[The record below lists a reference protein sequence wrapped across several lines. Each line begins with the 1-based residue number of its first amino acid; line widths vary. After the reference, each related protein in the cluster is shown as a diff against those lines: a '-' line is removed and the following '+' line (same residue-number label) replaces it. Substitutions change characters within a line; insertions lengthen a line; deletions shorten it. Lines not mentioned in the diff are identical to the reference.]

1 MENLWNDIEAGKQQG
16 ILAERVYSSRLLGAN
31 PDLVLHGGGNTSV
44 KGVSKNI
51 FGEDEATLF
60 VKGSGS
66 DLATIEAR
74 DFVAVRLDA
83 MLKLSRLEE
92 LSDIDMTR
100 ELKLASLDPNAP
112 APSVEAILHALIPH
126 RFVDHTHADAIVTI
140 TNTPNGEARIRE
152 LFGDEVIVLPY
163 VMPGFDL
170 AKLCAE
176 VFPTQATPRTIG
188 MVLMNHGIFS
198 FGDTAKQS
206 YERMIELVGRAEDY
220 LGNFKE
226 AVRPEPF
233 GNAQDRLVEGR
244 GTSGSTGSPR
254 TVNGELTT
262 TADWLALVALRKK
275 VSAAAGFPLLLR
287 SKTVNST
294 LAFARHPNIMTIS
307 QRGPATPDH
316 IIRTKRLP
324 MFGRDVEA
332 YGQAYKN
339 YFERNSGS
347 AKTPLTM
354 LDPSPRVIVD
364 PEFGLVSAGRSARDT
379 QIIED
384 IYLHTQDI
392 ILRGEML
399 GGYQALGEA
408 DLFSM
413 EYWDLEQ
420 AKLKKAG
427 APKAFAGEVAL
438 VTGAASGIGKAC
450 VQAFL
455 NRGAAVVGVD
465 INPVVASLHGAR
477 ADYLGI
483 AADLTSTE
491 AIKGLL
497 EQTIRQYGGL
507 DMLVLNAG
515 IFPGGKKIS
524 ALADEEWRKVM
535 AINLDSNLA
544 IMREAHPL
552 LKAAPRYGRV
562 VVIGSKNVPAP
573 GPGAAAYS
581 ASKAALTQLARVA
594 ALEWGADAIRIN
606 LVHPNAVFDTGIWTP
621 EVLAQRAAHYGM
633 TVDEYKRNN
642 VLREEV
648 TSKDVAEL
656 TAEMCGN
663 LFAKITGA
671 QLPIDGGNDRVI

>member
-1 MENLWNDIEAGKQQG
+1 MENLWNDTEAGKHID
-16 ILAERVYSSRLLGAN
+16 ILAERVYTSRLLGAN
-31 PDLVLHGGGNTSV
+31 PNLVLHGGGNTSV

-51 FGEDEATLF
+51 FGEDVATLF

-66 DLATIEAR
+66 DLATIEAK
-74 DFVAVRLDA
+74 DFVAVRMEA
-83 MLKLSRLEE
+83 MLKLSRLEK
-92 LSDIDMTR
+92 LSDIDMAR

-140 TNTPNGEARIRE
+140 TNTRSGEARIRE

-176 VFPTQATPRTIG
+176 VFPAQATSRTIG

-206 YERMIELVGRAEDY
+206 YDRMIALVGRAEDY
-220 LGNFKE
+220 LNRNAPLAPE
-226 AVRPEPF
+226 AGIE
-233 GNAQDRLVEGR
+233 
-244 GTSGSTGSPR
+244 STA
-254 TVNGELTT
+254 N
-262 TADWLALVALRKK
+262 WLGLPGLRKK
-275 VSAAAGFPLLLR
+275 VSVAAGFPMLLR
-287 SKTVNST
+287 SNAGSAA
-294 LAFARHPNIMTIS
+294 LAFARQPDIAAIS

-324 MFGRDVEA
+324 LLGRDVVA
-332 YGQAYKN
+332 YVQAYRN
-339 YFERNSGS
+339 YFEKNTKS
-347 AKTPLTM
+347 AKAPLTM
-354 LDPSPRVIVD
+354 LDPAPRVIID

-392 ILRGEML
+392 ILRGEKL

-450 VQAFL
+450 VQSFL

-465 INPVVASLHGAR
+465 INPAVESLHGGR

-491 AIKGLL
+491 AVKGLL
-497 EQTIRQYGGL
+497 EKTIRHYGGL
-507 DMLVLNAG
+507 DMLILNAG
-515 IFPGGKKIS
+515 IFPGGKRID
-524 ALADEEWRKVM
+524 ALADGEWRKVM
-535 AINLDSNLA
+535 AINLDANLA

-552 LKAAPRYGRV
+552 LKAAPNYGRV

-656 TAEMCGN
+656 TAEMCGV
-663 LFAKITGA
+663 LFSKITGA
-671 QLPIDGGNDRVI
+671 QIPIDGGNDRVI

>member
-1 MENLWNDIEAGKQQG
+1 MKNLWNDNEAKQLG
-16 ILAERVYSSRLLGAN
+16 DLLAQRVYSSRLLGAN
-31 PDLVLHGGGNTSV
+31 PELVLHGGGNTSV
-44 KGVSKNI
+44 KGFSKNI
-51 FGEDEATLF
+51 FGEDVSTLF

-66 DLATIEAR
+66 DLATIEEK

-83 MLKLSRLEE
+83 MLKLSRLES
-92 LSDIDMTR
+92 LPDIDMAR
-100 ELKLASLDPNAP
+100 ELKLASLDPAAP

-126 RFVDHTHADAIVTI
+126 RFVDHTHADAIVTV
-140 TNTPNGEARIRE
+140 TNTANGEARIRE
-152 LFGDEVIVLPY
+152 IYGDEVIVLPY

-170 AKLCAE
+170 AKMCAAE
-176 VFPTQATPRTIG
+176 YPKQANDRTIG

-198 FGDTAKQS
+198 FGDSAKQA
-206 YERMIELVGRAEDY
+206 YDRMIELVGRAEAY
-220 LGNFKE
+220 LEKNALLPGVQEFE
-226 AVRPEPF
+226 AE
-233 GNAQDRLVEGR
+233 
-244 GTSGSTGSPR
+244 
-254 TVNGELTT
+254 
-262 TADWLALVALRKK
+262 ADWLALAALRKK
-275 VSAAAGFPLLLR
+275 VSAAAGFPLLLHNN
-287 SKTVNST
+287 TGNAA
-294 LAFARHPNIMTIS
+294 LAFARHPGIADIS

-324 MFGRDVEA
+324 LLGRDVDA
-332 YGQAYKN
+332 YVKAYKD
-339 YFERNSGS
+339 YFARNAKS
-347 AKTPLTM
+347 AKVPLTM
-354 LDPSPRVIVD
+354 LDPAPRVIID

-379 QIIED
+379 RIIEEL
-384 IYLHTQDI
+384 YLHTQDI
-392 ILRGEML
+392 ILCGEKL
-399 GGYQALGEA
+399 GGYRALGEA
-408 DLFSM
+408 ELFRV

-427 APKAFAGEVAL
+427 VPKAFAGEVAL

-450 VQAFL
+450 VQSLL

-465 INPVVASLHGAR
+465 ISPSVVSMHGDC

-483 AADLTSTE
+483 AADLTT
-491 AIKGLL
+491 AGAVKDIL
-497 EQTIRQYGGL
+497 EKAIRQYGGL

-524 ALADEEWRKVM
+524 ALADDEWRKVM
-535 AINLDSNLA
+535 AVNLDANLA

-606 LVHPNAVFDTGIWTP
+606 LVHPNAVFDTGIWTE

-633 TVDEYKRNN
+633 TVDDYKRNN
-642 VLREEV
+642 VLRQEV
-648 TSKDVAEL
+648 GSRDVAEL
-656 TAEMCGN
+656 ASEMCGV
-663 LFAKITGA
+663 LFSKVTGA
-671 QLPIDGGNDRVI
+671 QVPIDGGNERVI

>member
-1 MENLWNDIEAGKQQG
+1 MKNLWNDIEASQHPD

-44 KGVSKNI
+44 KGYSKNI
-51 FGEDEATLF
+51 FGEEESILF

-66 DLATIEAR
+66 DLATIEAK

-83 MLKLSRLEE
+83 MLKLSHLEK
-92 LSDIDMTR
+92 LSDVDMVR
-100 ELKLASLDPNAP
+100 ELKLASLDPAAP

-140 TNTPNGEARIRE
+140 TNTSTGEARIRE
-152 LFGDEVIVLPY
+152 LYGDEVIVLPY

-170 AKLCAE
+170 AKLCAA
-176 VFPTQATPRTIG
+176 VFPKQSTQRTIG
-188 MVLMNHGIFS
+188 LVLMNHGIFT
-198 FGDTAKQS
+198 FGNTAKES

-220 LGNFKE
+220 LKK
-226 AVRPEPF
+226 
-233 GNAQDRLVEGR
+233 NAHLLPLADIE
-244 GTSGSTGSPR
+244 
-254 TVNGELTT
+254 TT
-262 TADWLALVALRKK
+262 TDWQALPELRKK
-275 VSAAAGFPLLLR
+275 VSDAAGFPLLLK
-287 SKTVNST
+287 SNTAALS
-294 LAFARHPNIMTIS
+294 FARHPDIATIS
-307 QRGPATPDH
+307 QQGPATPDH

-324 MFGRDVEA
+324 MLGRDIDA
-332 YGQAYKN
+332 YVKAYRN
-339 YFERNSGS
+339 YFERNAKS
-347 AKTPLTM
+347 ARTPLKM
-354 LDPSPRVIVD
+354 LDTAPRVIID

-392 ILRGEML
+392 ILKGEML
-399 GGYQALGEA
+399 GGYQALSEA
-408 DLFSM
+408 ELFSM

-450 VQAFL
+450 VEAFL
-455 NRGAAVVGVD
+455 SRGAAVVGVD
-465 INPVVASLHGAR
+465 INPAVVSLYCGR
-477 ADYLGI
+477 ADFLGLV
-483 AADLTSTE
+483 ADLTSMNAVKE
-491 AIKGLL
+491 LL
-497 EQTIRQYGGL
+497 EQTIRHYGGL

-515 IFPGGKKIS
+515 IFPGGKRIE
-524 ALADEEWRKVM
+524 ALTHDEWRQVM
-535 AINLDSNLA
+535 SINLDSNMV

-552 LKAAPRYGRV
+552 LKVSPRYGRV

-573 GPGAAAYS
+573 GPGAGAYS

-594 ALEWGADAIRIN
+594 ALEWGADSIRIN

-621 EVLAQRAAHYGM
+621 EVLIQRANHYGM

-642 VLREEV
+642 VLHEEV
-648 TSKDVAEL
+648 TSMDVAEL
-656 TAEMCGN
+656 TAEMCGD
-663 LFAKITGA
+663 LFSKITGA
-671 QLPIDGGNDRVI
+671 QIPIDGGNDRVI

>member
-1 MENLWNDIEAGKQQG
+1 MENLWNDTEASKQKD
-16 ILAERVYSSRLLGAN
+16 ILAQRVYSSRLLGAN
-31 PDLVLHGGGNTSV
+31 PNLVLHGGGNTSV
-44 KGVSKNI
+44 KGVSRNI

-66 DLATIEAR
+66 DLATIEDR
-74 DFVAVRLDA
+74 DFVAVRMDA

-92 LSDIDMTR
+92 LSDIDMAR
-100 ELKLASLDPNAP
+100 ELKLASLDPSAP

-126 RFVDHTHADAIVTI
+126 RFVDHTHADAIVTL
-140 TNTPNGEARIRE
+140 TNTPDGEARIRE
-152 LFGDEVIVLPY
+152 VFGDEVIVLPY

-176 VFPTQATPRTIG
+176 VFPAQATSRTIG

-198 FGDTAKQS
+198 FGDTAQQS
-206 YERMIELVGRAEDY
+206 YERMIELVGRAEEY
-220 LGNFKE
+220 LNRN
-226 AVRPEPF
+226 APLAQAANIEP
-233 GNAQDRLVEGR
+233 Q
-244 GTSGSTGSPR
+244 
-254 TVNGELTT
+254 
-262 TADWLALVALRKK
+262 ADWLALAALRKK

-287 SKTVNST
+287 SCSSAAA
-294 LAFARHPNIMTIS
+294 LAFARHPLADSIS

-354 LDPSPRVIVD
+354 LDPAPRVIVD

-379 QIIED
+379 QIVED

-392 ILRGEML
+392 ILRGEKL
-399 GGYQALGEA
+399 GGYRALGEA

-465 INPVVASLHGAR
+465 INPAVASLYGAR
-477 ADYLGI
+477 A
-483 AADLTSTE
+483 A
-491 AIKGLL
+491 
-497 EQTIRQYGGL
+497 
-507 DMLVLNAG
+507 
-515 IFPGGKKIS
+515 
-524 ALADEEWRKVM
+524 
-535 AINLDSNLA
+535 
-544 IMREAHPL
+544 
-552 LKAAPRYGRV
+552 
-562 VVIGSKNVPAP
+562 
-573 GPGAAAYS
+573 
-581 ASKAALTQLARVA
+581 
-594 ALEWGADAIRIN
+594 
-606 LVHPNAVFDTGIWTP
+606 
-621 EVLAQRAAHYGM
+621 
-633 TVDEYKRNN
+633 
-642 VLREEV
+642 
-648 TSKDVAEL
+648 
-656 TAEMCGN
+656 
-663 LFAKITGA
+663 
-671 QLPIDGGNDRVI
+671 

>member
-1 MENLWNDIEAGKQQG
+1 MENLWNDTEANKQQD

-31 PDLVLHGGGNTSV
+31 PNLVLHGGGNTSV

-51 FGEDEATLF
+51 FGENETTLF

-74 DFVAVRLDA
+74 DFVAVRLDT
-83 MLKLSRLEE
+83 MLKLSRLES
-92 LSDIDMTR
+92 LSDIDMAR
-100 ELKLASLDPNAP
+100 ELKLAFPPPTAP
-112 APSVEAILHALIPH
+112 APSVEAILHALIPY
-126 RFVDHTHADAIVTI
+126 RFVDHTHADAIVAI
-140 TNTPNGEARIRE
+140 TNTSGTNTASGEARIRE
-152 LFGDEVIVLPY
+152 LIGDEVVVLPY

-176 VFPTQATPRTIG
+176 VFPAQATSRTIG
-188 MVLMNHGIFS
+188 MVLMNHGIFT

-206 YERMIELVGRAEDY
+206 YDRMIALVGRAEDS
-220 LGNFKE
+220 LENFRE

-254 TVNGELTT
+254 TANGGLTT
-262 TADWLALVALRKK
+262 NADWLALVALRKK

-287 SKTVNST
+287 SNAGSAA
-294 LAFARHPNIMTIS
+294 LAFARHPDIAAIS

-324 MFGRDVEA
+324 MLGRDVEA
-332 YGQAYKN
+332 YTQAYKN
-339 YFERNSGS
+339 YFEKNSG
-347 AKTPLTM
+347 AVKTPLTM
-354 LDPSPRVIVD
+354 LDPAPRVIID

-379 QIIED
+379 QIVED

-392 ILRGEML
+392 ILRGEKL
-399 GGYQALGEA
+399 GGYRALGEA
-408 DLFSM
+408 PLFSM

-455 NRGAAVVGVD
+455 NRGAAVVGAD
-465 INPVVASLHGAR
+465 INPAVEALYGGR

-483 AADLTSTE
+483 TGDLSAPG

-497 EQTIRQYGGL
+497 EQTIRHYGGL

-515 IFPGGKKIS
+515 IFPGGRKIN
-524 ALADEEWRKVM
+524 ALADDEWRKVM
-535 AINLDSNLA
+535 AINLDANLA
-544 IMREAHPL
+544 LLREAHPL

-562 VVIGSKNVPAP
+562 AVIGSKNVPGP

-594 ALEWGADAIRIN
+594 ALEWGADNIRIN
-606 LVHPNAVFDTGIWTP
+606 SLHPNAVFDTGIWT
-621 EVLAQRAAHYGM
+621 
-633 TVDEYKRNN
+633 DE
-642 VLREEV
+642 
-648 TSKDVAEL
+648 
-656 TAEMCGN
+656 G
-663 LFAKITGA
+663 
-671 QLPIDGGNDRVI
+671 P

>member
-1 MENLWNDIEAGKQQG
+1 MENLWNDIEADKQRG

-31 PDLVLHGGGNTSV
+31 PKLVLHGGGNTSV

-51 FGEDEATLF
+51 FGENEATLF

-74 DFVAVRLDA
+74 DFVAVRMDA
-83 MLKLSRLEE
+83 MLKLSRLEK
-92 LSDIDMTR
+92 LSDIDMAR
-100 ELKLASLDPNAP
+100 ELKLASLDPSAP

-140 TNTPNGEARIRE
+140 TNTSDGEARIRE

-176 VFPTQATPRTIG
+176 VFPAQAASRTIG

-198 FGDTAKQS
+198 FGDTAKHA
-206 YERMIELVGRAEDY
+206 YDRMIALVGRAEDY
-220 LGNFKE
+220 LN
-226 AVRPEPF
+226 R
-233 GNAQDRLVEGR
+233 NA
-244 GTSGSTGSPR
+244 
-254 TVNGELTT
+254 
-262 TADWLALVALRKK
+262 ALVPATNIEFAANWFELAELRKK
-275 VSAAAGFPLLLR
+275 VSTAAGFPLLLR
-287 SKTVNST
+287 SNAGRAA
-294 LAFARHPNIMTIS
+294 LAFARQPNIAAIS

-316 IIRTKRLP
+316 VIRTKRLP
-324 MFGRDVEA
+324 MIGRDVEA
-332 YGQAYKN
+332 YVQAYKN
-339 YFERNSGS
+339 YFEKNSKL

-354 LDPSPRVIVD
+354 LDPAPRVILD

-379 QIIED
+379 QIVED

-392 ILRGEML
+392 ILRGEKL
-399 GGYQALGEA
+399 GGYRALGEA
-408 DLFSM
+408 ELFSM
-413 EYWDLEQ
+413 EYWDMEQ

-465 INPVVASLHGAR
+465 INPAVEFLHGGR

-483 AADLTSTE
+483 IADMTSLD
-491 AIKGLL
+491 AVKGLL
-497 EQTIRQYGGL
+497 EQTIRHYGGL

-515 IFPGGKKIS
+515 IFPGGKKIG
-524 ALADEEWRKVM
+524 ALADDEWRKVM
-535 AINLDSNLA
+535 AINLDANLA

-552 LKAAPRYGRV
+552 LRAAPRYGRV

-633 TVDEYKRNN
+633 AVDEYKRNN

-656 TAEMCGN
+656 TAEMCGA

-671 QLPIDGGNDRVI
+671 QIPIDGGNDRVI

>member
-1 MENLWNDIEAGKQQG
+1 MKNLWNETEAGKQKD

-31 PDLVLHGGGNTSV
+31 PSLVLHGGGNTSV

-51 FGEDEATLF
+51 FGEDVATLF

-66 DLATIEAR
+66 DLATIEAK

-92 LSDIDMTR
+92 LSDIDMAR
-100 ELKLASLDPNAP
+100 ELKLASLDPSAP

-126 RFVDHTHADAIVTI
+126 RFVDHTHADAIVAI
-140 TNTPNGEARIRE
+140 TNTGGTNTADGEARIRGIY
-152 LFGDEVIVLPY
+152 GDEVIVLPY

-176 VFPTQATPRTIG
+176 VFPKQATSRTIG

-220 LGNFKE
+220 LN
-226 AVRPEPF
+226 R
-233 GNAQDRLVEGR
+233 NAALLPATEIA
-244 GTSGSTGSPR
+244 P
-254 TVNGELTT
+254 
-262 TADWLALVALRKK
+262 TANWLALTELRKK

-287 SKTVNST
+287 SCSSAAA
-294 LAFARHPNIMTIS
+294 LAFARHPNAASIT

-316 IIRTKRLP
+316 VIRTKRLP

-332 YGQAYKN
+332 YAQAYKQS
-339 YFERNSGS
+339 FEKNSKQ
-347 AKTPLTM
+347 AKQPLTM
-354 LDPSPRVIVD
+354 LDPAPRVIID
-364 PEFGLVSAGRSARDT
+364 AEFGLVSAGRSARDT
-379 QIIED
+379 QIVED

-392 ILRGEML
+392 ILRGEKL

-408 DLFSM
+408 ELFSM

-450 VQAFL
+450 VQSFL
-455 NRGAAVVGVD
+455 NRGAAVVAVD
-465 INPVVASLHGAR
+465 INPAVETLFGNR
-477 ADYLGI
+477 EDYFGI
-483 AADLTSTE
+483 TADLTSTQD
-491 AIKGLL
+491 IRRVI
-497 EQTIRQYGGL
+497 EQTLRRYGGL

-524 ALADEEWRKVM
+524 ALSDDEWRKVM
-535 AINLDSNLA
+535 AINLDSNLS
-544 IMREAHPL
+544 ILREAHPL

-562 VVIGSKNVPAP
+562 VVNGSKNVPAP
-573 GPGAAAYS
+573 GPGAVAYS
-581 ASKAALTQLARVA
+581 ASKAALTQVARVA
-594 ALEWGADAIRIN
+594 ALEWGADKIRIN

-633 TVDEYKRNN
+633 SVDDYKRNN
-642 VLREEV
+642 VLHEEV
-648 TSKDVAEL
+648 TSRDVAEL
-656 TAEMCGN
+656 IAEMCGT

-671 QLPIDGGNDRVI
+671 QVPIDGGNERVI